1 MVYLSSLDFREATR
15 LRIRPRAIDITI
27 SSMAIYAVLL
37 VVPCTLEVISY
48 AMLSRIAMKSFWG
61 QPLAAKAAVIF
72 LFSYQFVFRM
82 HNLVAAFLNP
92 AWLVGAVAFVCA
104 KRSTGDLSTLEI
116 YFAIFSIVGNIGT
129 ITGALVCKYI
139 VAPRLY
145 NEWLSVFEPTWSDE
159 TEMKWFERGK
169 AIASFAKRVLERVG
183 IPLE

>member
-1 MVYLSSLDFREATR
+1 
-15 LRIRPRAIDITI
+15 
-27 SSMAIYAVLL
+27 
-37 VVPCTLEVISY
+37 
-48 AMLSRIAMKSFWG
+48 
-61 QPLAAKAAVIF
+61 
-72 LFSYQFVFRM
+72 M

-92 AWLVGAVAFVCA
+92 MWLVGAVVFVCA
-104 KRSTGDLSTLEI
+104 KRSAGDLSTLET

-129 ITGALVCKYI
+129 ITGALLCKYT

-169 AIASFAKRVLERVG
+169 AIASFVKRVLERVG